1 MESPPPPQSDLQQ
14 QDRRQLFSRLM
25 REHHRDLLVF
35 AGAATRN
42 SDAARD
48 IVQEALV
55 SAWKKFDEFEKKRD
69 FGAWVRGIVRF
80 KTKDWFRRQNRQP
93 VSDSDLVELEIDLNA
108 WRDSLPADTTIFEKV
123 EECIGKLPGNFK
135 AAIRSFYFED
145 RSGEEAA
152 STLNISPS
160 NLRKRLERARAL
172 LHDCISAPSNP
183 LAPPTETSTN
193 EAHV

>member
-1 MESPPPPQSDLQQ
+1 MESPPPPQSDLQL

-35 AGAATRN
+35 AGAATRD

-123 EECIGKLPGNFK
+123 EECIGKLPCNFK
-135 AAIRSFYFED
+135 AAVRSFYFED
-145 RSGEEAA
+145 RTGEEAA
-152 STLNISPS
+152 SNLNISPS

-172 LHDCISAPSNP
+172 LHDCLSAPSISV
-183 LAPPTETSTN
+183 AVPTESTTN